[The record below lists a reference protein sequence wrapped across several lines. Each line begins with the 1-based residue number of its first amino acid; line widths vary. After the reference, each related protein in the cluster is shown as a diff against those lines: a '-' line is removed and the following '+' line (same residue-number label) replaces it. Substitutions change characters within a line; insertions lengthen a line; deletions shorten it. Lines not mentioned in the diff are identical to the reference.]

1 MPMAAPIAEQQPAP
15 EVIAPAISRD
25 VVVAV
30 VAIEAVPA
38 ITAEVAAEAIL
49 IATITVVV
57 VAEVAV
63 SVAVEPQR
71 VRQVRT
77 LEAIGY
83 VDLATQIARKF
94 PRIAEVRAVIVATIA
109 IAANVIAVTVAIAAN
124 RRPAFVTIAVA
135 ADVGSVVLPA
145 DYLRI
150 VPIATDR
157 IVAIGIRP
165 VLQRS
170 PNLLTLA
177 VSVPCGVPSS
187 FGRPRCI
194 LVDARYSVLSS
205 NAGRRILC
213 PNPWGRILRPDAWRR
228 ILCPNPWRRILRPNP
243 WRRILRPDAWR
254 RILCPNARR

>member
-124 RRPAFVTIAVA
+124 RRPAFVTIAIA
-135 ADVGSVVLPA
+135 ADVGSVILPA
-145 DYLRI
+145 DHLRI
-150 VPIATDR
+150 VAIPIATDR
-157 IVAIGIRP
+157 VVAIGIRP

-213 PNPWGRILRPDAWRR
+213 PNPWGRILRPDAWGR
-228 ILCPNPWRRILRPNP
+228 ILRPDAWRRILRPNP
-243 WRRILRPDAWR
+243 WRRILRP
-254 RILCPNARR
+254 NARR